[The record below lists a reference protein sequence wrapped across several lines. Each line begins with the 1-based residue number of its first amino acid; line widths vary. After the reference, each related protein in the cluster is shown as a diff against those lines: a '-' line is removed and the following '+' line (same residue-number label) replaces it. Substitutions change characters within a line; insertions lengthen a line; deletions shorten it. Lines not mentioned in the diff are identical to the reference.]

1 VRAIILA
8 RRRWAVALAP
18 MVSER
23 SSVLQRAVP
32 ARLGPPLW
40 ILAPLVALVVLFVYW
55 PSIRGGL
62 LWDDAAHIT
71 RADLRPLSGLVKI
84 WTNLR
89 ETQQYYP
96 VLHSAFWL
104 EHRIWGDATIGYH
117 LVNMALHG
125 FNACLFSALLS
136 RLLRMGSIQAA
147 PWGAA
152 ALAGL
157 LFAAHPVCV
166 ESVAWMSE
174 QKNTLSLAL
183 CLLAAWVYLG
193 FCETRHLKP
202 YLGASLLFL
211 AALGT
216 KTVTATL
223 PGALLVV
230 LWWRHGRIQ
239 ARRDVLP
246 LVPWF
251 AVAAVSGLLT
261 AWVERHVVG
270 AEGAGFEL
278 APFERLLLSGRI
290 IWFYLGKLAWPAD
303 LAFIYPRWRLD
314 ADPWSAVPLLGA
326 LAITALLWA
335 IRARWRGPLAA
346 WLFFVG
352 SLFPVLGFF
361 NIFPFLYSFVADH
374 FQYMASIGILATA
387 GCSLAALV
395 ERRSSGI
402 TAAGRLLCLVL
413 VAGLAGLARAR
424 SSAFLNSE
432 ILYRDTLST
441 NPSCWM
447 AENNLAAELEGQ
459 GRAGEALDHYR
470 SALRIRPDYPEAHN
484 NLGNLLLKTRGSKAE
499 ARHHYEEALRIR
511 PAFAE
516 AHADLANLL
525 SGTPGEEQEAVG
537 HYEAALA
544 LKPGDSQVHF
554 DFAVLLARLPGREAE
569 AELHYRAS
577 ISLSP
582 DSAEAHSNLG
592 VLFARTPGREG
603 EALAEFAE
611 AVRVDPR
618 YVAAHLNAAIL
629 EIHMGRLGDARKS
642 CERALAIDP
651 GNMLALQILDGLDQ
665 KPSSISGR

>member
-1 VRAIILA
+1 
-8 RRRWAVALAP
+8 
-18 MVSER
+18 MF
-23 SSVLQRAVP
+23 
-32 ARLGPPLW
+32 
-40 ILAPLVALVVLFVYW
+40 APLVALVVLFVYW
-55 PSIRGGL
+55 PSIRGGF

-84 WTNLR
+84 WANLR

-104 EHRIWGDATIGYH
+104 EHRIWGDSTSGYH

-136 RLLRMGSIQAA
+136 RLFRMGSIQAD

-183 CLLAAWVYLG
+183 YLLAAWVYLD
-193 FCETRHLKP
+193 FCETRRLKP
-202 YLGASLLFL
+202 YVGSSMLFL

-251 AVAAVSGLLT
+251 AVAAASGILT

-278 APFERLLLSGRI
+278 APFDRLLLSGRI
-290 IWFYLGKLAWPAD
+290 VWFYLGKLAWPAD

-314 ADPWSAVPLLGA
+314 ADPWAAIPLLGA
-326 LAITALLWA
+326 MAITALFWA
-335 IRARWRGPLAA
+335 IRSRWRGPLAA

-361 NIFPFLYSFVADH
+361 NIFPFLYSYVADH
-374 FQYMASIGILATA
+374 FQYMASMGILAA
-387 GCSLAALV
+387 AACSLATLV
-395 ERRSSGI
+395 ERRSRGI
-402 TAAGRLLCLVL
+402 TTAGRVLCLAL
-413 VAGLAGLARAR
+413 VAGLAAIARAR
-424 SSAFLNSE
+424 SSAFLSSE
-432 ILYRDTLST
+432 ILYRDTLSK

-459 GRAGEALDHYR
+459 GRAAEAFDHYR

-484 NLGNLLLKTRGSKAE
+484 NLGNFLLKTRGSTTE
-499 ARHHYEEALRIR
+499 ARYHYEEALRIR
-511 PAFAE
+511 PGFAE
-516 AHADLANLL
+516 AHTDLANLL
-525 SGTPGEEQEAVG
+525 SSTPGAEQEAIG
-537 HYEAALA
+537 HYETALA
-544 LKPGDSQVHF
+544 LKPGDSQIHF
-554 DFAVLLARLPGREAE
+554 DLAALLARLPGREAE
-569 AELHYRAS
+569 AEAQYEAS
-577 ISLSP
+577 ISLNP
-582 DSAEAHSNLG
+582 GSAEAHSNLG
-592 VLFARTPGREG
+592 VLLARTPGREG

-611 AVRVDPR
+611 AVRVDPS

-629 EIHMGRLGDARKS
+629 EVHLGRLGDARNS
-642 CERALAIDP
+642 CERALSKDP
-651 GNMLALQILDGLDQ
+651 GNPLALQILDGLKE
-665 KPSSISGR
+665 KPSSTQGR